1 MSEEEKKAI
10 EIIKK
15 EITKPEIT
23 PLEVYATDIKMLLHI
38 IDKQQKEIE
47 ELKEYKHDAE
57 LTKVS
62 CCTAQNCEALNN
74 CIKLRRELQNADKK
88 IQKQQ
93 EKIKELT
100 AFYNSFESGEIVN
113 YPIFKQRYI
122 SKDKIRAKIKEL
134 EDNMILF
141 TNHKEKFNRYKYAR
155 NTLEKLLKENNN
167 D

>member
-10 EIIKK
+10 ERLKDLISKSKVIEDIDINKQVAFK
-15 EITKPEIT
+15 DITTILNLTK
-23 PLEVYATDIKMLLHI
+23 
-38 IDKQQKEIE
+38 KQQEEIE

-122 SKDKIRAKIKEL
+122 NKDKIREL
-134 EDNMILF
+134 KQSIHNALDKNGITRGYQQIIDKSFDEL
-141 TNHKEKFNRYKYAR
+141 
-155 NTLEKLLKENNN
+155 LEEI
-167 D
+167 